1 MQAGRAPVIK
11 TDRKGGTMASYT
23 PLQQKAYE
31 YLLNLIRT
39 GGLEPGVIYSETK
52 LAGEIGISRT
62 PFKDALVRLSQDKY
76 IDILPSKGFC
86 LHVMSP
92 EDIWTTYQART
103 AVEGYCAMDL
113 AAAKDSEAGR
123 AALDRLAE
131 SLRCM
136 EQMIRE
142 KAPLPDILACDLAFH
157 QTIAEFPRNAEL
169 IRLYESLNHRVS
181 YIALES
187 FAKQGRPARAL
198 EEHRSIY
205 QAVSGAGAQVE
216 IGPYLAVMRHMEA
229 SRDIVLELTEKKN
242 P

>member
-1 MQAGRAPVIK
+1 MAG
-11 TDRKGGTMASYT
+11 YT

-31 YLLNLIRT
+31 YLLQLIRS
-39 GGLEPGVIYSETK
+39 GGLEPGVIYSETR
-52 LAGEIGISRT
+52 LAGEIGVSRT

-113 AAAKDSEAGR
+113 AASKDSQEGR

-136 EQMIRE
+136 ERMIRG
-142 KAPLPDILACDLAFH
+142 KAPLADILACDLDFH

-169 IRLYESLNHRVS
+169 TRLYESLNHRVS

-187 FAKQGRPARAL
+187 FAKPGRPAQAL
-198 EEHRSIY
+198 EEHRCIY
-205 QAVSGAGAQVE
+205 QAVSGAGAQEVE

-229 SRDIVLELTEKKN
+229 SRDIVLELNEKKN